1 MADYQEDH
9 KWIVGYLDKEN
20 ILEDAFTYP
29 TRTRAEEEFYFEPD
43 EDTGS
48 FPGIRFLAKIIRKQV
63 IQKVE
68 KYQITVEDVEKGK
81 IISETETSIT
91 CHREED

>member
-29 TRTRAEEEFYFEPD
+29 TRTRAEEEFYF
-43 EDTGS
+43 
-48 FPGIRFLAKIIRKQV
+48 
-63 IQKVE
+63 
-68 KYQITVEDVEKGK
+68 
-81 IISETETSIT
+81 
-91 CHREED
+91 